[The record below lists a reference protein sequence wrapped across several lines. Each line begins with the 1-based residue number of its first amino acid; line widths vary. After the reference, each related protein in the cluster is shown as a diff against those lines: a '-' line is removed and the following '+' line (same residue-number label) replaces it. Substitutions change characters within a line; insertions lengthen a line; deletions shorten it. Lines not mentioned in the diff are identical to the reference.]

1 MEELDEEESRAVRE
15 ELDEETLAIFDLLK
29 KPDLDAKDIKKIK
42 KVAKELLET
51 LKDKLKDLYHWQDR
65 EPSRDTVKVM
75 IRDFLWNETTGLPV
89 NFYTDIEVEKK
100 TEEVFYHIYRA
111 YPTVPSPYYAV
122 AN

>member
-1 MEELDEEESRAVRE
+1 MRAEFENTKAKNTTVQS
-15 ELDEETLAIFDLLK
+15 LK
-29 KPDLDAKDIKKIK
+29 SVIEK

-89 NFYTDIEVEKK
+89 NFYTDNEVEKK